1 MKMFRLKNSMY
12 STWHIS
18 FERGYSRDFSLCGNA
33 KLLSEI
39 ESDAIDEKKL
49 VVEEFKDTGRLC
61 PSCVLKAYQLGLICV
76 RKVE

>member
-1 MKMFRLKNSMY
+1 MKMFRLKNSTY

-39 ESDAIDEKKL
+39 ESDAIDEKEL
-49 VVEEFKDTGRLC
+49 VVEDFKDTGRFC